1 MNHPSP
7 ENVLPRAGTLCLVA
21 GTLGLLLAGLARA
34 GALPDV
40 LTRLWFRSGPLFVG
54 LSALLLLS
62 GGFLLWRS
70 GHGATSWRPH
80 APGRRFNS
88 AVFYTRADC
97 PLCEEARAVLARYR
111 RHLPPLVEVDID
123 DDPELVRRFGTC
135 VPVVEFDGKVR
146 FRGRV
151 SAALLRRLL
160 EGTPPGARA

>member
-1 MNHPSP
+1 MDDSFPDSIS
-7 ENVLPRAGTLCLVA
+7 PRAGSLCLVA
-21 GTLGLLLAGLARA
+21 GTLGLLVAGLAHA

-62 GGFLLWRS
+62 GGALLWRS
-70 GHGATSWRPH
+70 GHRATSWRPS

-97 PLCEEARAVLARYR
+97 PLCEEAREILASYR
-111 RHLPPLVEVDID
+111 RHLPPLVEVDVD
-123 DDPELVRRFGTC
+123 GDPELARRIGTC

-151 SAALLRRLL
+151 SEALLRRLL
-160 EGTPPGARA
+160 EGTPPGARL